1 MARPVPADLEDALA
15 ASPAARERFWSMPA
29 ERKDAWVRWVE
40 RARFPRSRR
49 RRIGETVRRLT
60 GTGPVA
66 PVGHETVAAAPLPRS
81 DAGAWLLGLV
91 LLAGLA
97 AFLVWFA
104 VHRHD
109 GNSNSTAVVV
119 TAKATVPHVAGIR
132 YQSALFQLKE
142 AKLASR
148 LVRRAAT
155 KPRGIVIG
163 QKPKAGVT
171 VPQGTPVALVVSNGP
186 PGVKMPDL
194 VGLAAADA
202 VKALQARKL
211 APTLRQVAS
220 QEAPGTVVSQTPRPG
235 ARAKPGTKVVLQVA
249 KGAAAVAAPDV
260 TGRSE
265 SQAAAALQQAGLSA
279 RVVPVPSARP
289 KGIVVAQSPPAGQK
303 VAKGGTVR
311 LNVSSG
317 TASGVTTSTATSSTA
332 TSSTATSTGRQTT
345 TAPSGND
352 YSGVRVRTAVQRIAQ
367 GRQKVIVQY
376 VASSR
381 PAGVVVSSSTAGS
394 RERLQ
399 VSAGPS
405 PKPATSV
412 PDVSGEDS
420 ATAQQDL
427 EAAGFTAI
435 EVQWP
440 VSDSVADGTVVYET
454 PVGQAPAGSAV
465 VLYIG
470 TVSGG

>member
-1 MARPVPADLEDALA
+1 
-15 ASPAARERFWSMPA
+15 
-29 ERKDAWVRWVE
+29 
-40 RARFPRSRR
+40 
-49 RRIGETVRRLT
+49 
-60 GTGPVA
+60 
-66 PVGHETVAAAPLPRS
+66 
-81 DAGAWLLGLV
+81 
-91 LLAGLA
+91 
-97 AFLVWFA
+97 
-104 VHRHD
+104 
-109 GNSNSTAVVV
+109 
-119 TAKATVPHVAGIR
+119 
-132 YQSALFQLKE
+132 
-142 AKLASR
+142 
-148 LVRRAAT
+148 
-155 KPRGIVIG
+155 
-163 QKPKAGVT
+163 
-171 VPQGTPVALVVSNGP
+171 
-186 PGVKMPDL
+186 
-194 VGLAAADA
+194 
-202 VKALQARKL
+202 
-211 APTLRQVAS
+211 
-220 QEAPGTVVSQTPRPG
+220 
-235 ARAKPGTKVVLQVA
+235 
-249 KGAAAVAAPDV
+249 
-260 TGRSE
+260 
-265 SQAAAALQQAGLSA
+265 
-279 RVVPVPSARP
+279 
-289 KGIVVAQSPPAGQK
+289 
-303 VAKGGTVR
+303 
-311 LNVSSG
+311 
-317 TASGVTTSTATSSTA
+317 VTTSTATTSTA

-376 VASSR
+376 VASSK